1 MEGKFPCESSRST
14 GTSGYMPQTHDISRS
29 DQQFGHSA
37 QNHPPFEVVEEDGF
51 SNRTIKAQITA
62 EVARI
67 RSAWL
72 QRNTEED
79 PTGSRFSALLVNMLV
94 DTLDAHAKV
103 YLSLV
108 DREEQIPRYLA
119 KLQRL
124 GEGLYD
130 E

>member
-1 MEGKFPCESSRST
+1 MQHSHD
-14 GTSGYMPQTHDISRS
+14 TSAPDEQVGNSARTHTP
-29 DQQFGHSA
+29 A
-37 QNHPPFEVVEEDGF
+37 ETAEEDGF
-51 SNRTIKAQITA
+51 SDRTIKAQITA

-79 PTGSRFSALLVNMLV
+79 LAGSSFNGLLVNMLV

-124 GEGLYD
+124 GAGLYD
-130 E
+130 EAKRNTQLTM